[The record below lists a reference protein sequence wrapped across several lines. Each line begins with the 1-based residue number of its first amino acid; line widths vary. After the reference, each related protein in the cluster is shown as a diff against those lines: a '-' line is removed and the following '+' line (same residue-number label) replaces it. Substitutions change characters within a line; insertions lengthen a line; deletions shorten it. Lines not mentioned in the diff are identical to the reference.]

1 MRITVCVGDYA
12 TTPYRIPGLEIE
24 VFSMEELCYCMKENA
39 FLLDFSLLNDGL
51 VDWIERQCGLKE
63 LAAKLY
69 HLVHKS
75 SSLSSFAVT
84 ILEYTGLYDES
95 VIREIE
101 QVLKKGAGLSTVEKR
116 KSQVDYLVRKKRYV
130 SAVRGYD
137 QLLKNWGEFENEQGQ
152 LPATTTRAA
161 ILHNKGIAYAG
172 LMLYTRA
179 AECFLEAYEAG
190 GAEDDYMSF
199 LTAKRLELPES
210 DYVTFAA
217 EQTKNYQY
225 TLELEKKLERLTQE
239 WEQQP
244 EYLRLY
250 NRRELRGVD
259 RQKYYEENEN
269 MTQALKN
276 GYRRNTGE

>member
-12 TTPYRIPGLEIE
+12 TTPYCIPGLEIE
-24 VFSMEELCYCMKENA
+24 VFSMEELCYCMRENA

-63 LAAKLY
+63 LAVKLY

-75 SSLSSFAVT
+75 SSLSTFAVA

-116 KSQVDYLVRKKRYV
+116 KSQVDYLVQKRRYV

-137 QLLKNWGEFENEQGQ
+137 QLLENWGEFENEQGQ
-152 LPATTTRAA
+152 QPAMTTRAA
-161 ILHNKGIAYAG
+161 ILHNKGVAYAG
-172 LMLYTRA
+172 LMLYTQA
-179 AECFLEAYEAG
+179 AESFLEAYEAG
-190 GAEDDYMSF
+190 GAEDDYMSY
-199 LTAKRLELPES
+199 LTARRLELPES

-225 TLELEKKLERLTQE
+225 TLELEKKLERLMQE

-250 NRRELRGVD
+250 NRRELRGAD
-259 RQKYYEENEN
+259 WQKYYEENEN
-269 MTQALKN
+269 ITQALKN

>member
-1 MRITVCVGDYA
+1 MRITICVGDYA
-12 TTPYRIPGLEIE
+12 TTPYCVPGLEIE
-24 VFSMEELCYCMKENA
+24 VFSMEELCYCIKENA

-63 LAAKLY
+63 LAVKLY

-75 SSLSSFAVT
+75 SSLSTFAVT

-101 QVLKKGAGLSTVEKR
+101 QVLKKSAGLSTIEKR
-116 KSQVDYLVRKKRYV
+116 KSQVDYLVQKKRYT
-130 SAVRGYD
+130 SAIRGYD
-137 QLLKNWGEFENEQGQ
+137 QLLENWGEFESEQGQ
-152 LPATTTRAA
+152 QPAITTRAA

-172 LMLYTRA
+172 LMLYTQA
-179 AECFLEAYEAG
+179 AESFLEAYEAG
-190 GAEDDYMSF
+190 GAEDDYMSY
-199 LTAKRLELPES
+199 LTAKRLELSES

-217 EQTKNYQY
+217 EKTKNYQY
-225 TLELEKKLERLTQE
+225 TLELEKKLERLMQE
-239 WEQQP
+239 WEQQL
-244 EYLRLY
+244 EYLRLN

-259 RQKYYEENEN
+259 WQKYYEENEN

-276 GYRRNTGE
+276 GYRRSTGE